1 MIGAKRPVGRAL
13 SLLLVPFL
21 LLSGC
26 GAAGGQQDTPSSA
39 VPPIGTEMPPDTT
52 GSTTLPT
59 GGTGTGT
66 TGSASAP
73 GAPVTGSAART
84 TAPSG
89 STSVGAPKT
98 THPTSAATTAAT
110 TRARVPLSYAA
121 AVVDSGIGGGVRDPF
136 VLLHDGVYYM
146 YTTWWQLY
154 ISDRL
159 DGGWLGPYT
168 CVTPPDGYDGDPW
181 APEVYAYGG
190 AFYMFAS
197 YHSSVTGS
205 RGCAVFRAE
214 RPDGPF
220 TQASDGHVTP
230 HGVDA
235 IDGTLV
241 VDEDGQ
247 PWMVWC
253 GEHTGT
259 PDRVG
264 RMLCAPMS
272 RDLTR
277 LTAAPTE
284 LFRADDAPWAT
295 NTVTDGCFLY
305 RCADGTLLMLWSNRD
320 NGGYCVG
327 VAVSDSGKVTGPW
340 RQESERLYTRSLTGR
355 YDGGHGMIFRD
366 KAGALWMAIHS
377 PNSASAGRQ
386 EMPVFIP
393 LIEEGGRL
401 RWDLLSR

>member
-1 MIGAKRPVGRAL
+1 MINTKGSFPNCRRLAQWGF
-13 SLLLVPFL
+13 LLMLILAVPFL
-21 LLSGC
+21 SLSGC
-26 GAAGGQQDTPSSA
+26 GPAEGPSDQSFAEPTDTAALS
-39 VPPIGTEMPPDTT
+39 DTT
-52 GSTTLPT
+52 GSTAVPT
-59 GGTGTGT
+59 
-66 TGSASAP
+66 
-73 GAPVTGSAART
+73 APVAGSSART
-84 TAPSG
+84 TVPSR
-89 STSVGAPKT
+89 STSVGAPET
-98 THPTSAATTAAT
+98 TRPAVTAAAT
-110 TRARVPLSYAA
+110 TRARVPLTYAE
-121 AVVDSGIGGGVRDPF
+121 AVRESGLIGGVRDPF

-190 AFYMFAS
+190 AFYM
-197 YHSSVTGS
+197 
-205 RGCAVFRAE
+205 
-214 RPDGPF
+214 
-220 TQASDGHVTP
+220 
-230 HGVDA
+230 
-235 IDGTLV
+235 
-241 VDEDGQ
+241 
-247 PWMVWC
+247 VWC

-259 PDRVG
+259 PDHVG

-277 LTAAPTE
+277 LTAAPTQ

-305 RCADGTLLMLWSNRD
+305 RCADGTLLMLWSNRE

-327 VAVSDSGKVTGPW
+327 VAVSESGKVTGPW
-340 RQESERLYTRSLTGR
+340 RQENDRLYTRSLTGR
-355 YDGGHGMIFRD
+355 YDGGPGMIFRD

>member
-1 MIGAKRPVGRAL
+1 MIGEKRPVGRAL

-26 GAAGGQQDTPSSA
+26 GAAGGQDTPSSA
-39 VPPIGTEMPPDTT
+39 VPPIGTKMPPDTA
-52 GSTTLPT
+52 GSTASDMPVDTTVPAAPAT
-59 GGTGTGT
+59 GP
-66 TGSASAP
+66 S
-73 GAPVTGSAART
+73 ART

-98 THPTSAATTAAT
+98 THPTSATTAAT
-110 TRARVPLSYAA
+110 TRARVPLTTAE
-121 AVVDSGIGGGVRDPF
+121 AVVESGIGGGVRDPF
-136 VLLHDGVYYM
+136 VLLHGGVYYM

-197 YHSSVTGS
+197 YHSSATGS

-220 TQASDGHVTP
+220 TQVSDGHVTP
-230 HGVDA
+230 HGADA
-235 IDGTLV
+235 IDGTLY

-272 RDLTR
+272 RDLTH

-320 NGGYCVG
+320 DGGYCVG

-340 RQESERLYTRSLTGR
+340 RQENDRLYTRSLTGR
-355 YDGGHGMIFRD
+355 YDGGHGMLFRD

-377 PNSASAGRQ
+377 PNSPSAGRQ

-393 LIEEGGRL
+393 LTEEDGRL

>member
-1 MIGAKRPVGRAL
+1 MINTKGSFPNCRRLAQWGF
-13 SLLLVPFL
+13 LLMLILAVPFL
-21 LLSGC
+21 SLSGC
-26 GAAGGQQDTPSSA
+26 GPAEGPSDQSFAEPTDTAALS
-39 VPPIGTEMPPDTT
+39 DTT
-52 GSTTLPT
+52 GSTAVPT
-59 GGTGTGT
+59 
-66 TGSASAP
+66 
-73 GAPVTGSAART
+73 APVAGSSART
-84 TAPSG
+84 TVPSR
-89 STSVGAPKT
+89 STSVGAPET
-98 THPTSAATTAAT
+98 TRPAVTAAAT
-110 TRARVPLSYAA
+110 TRARVPLTYAE
-121 AVVDSGIGGGVRDPF
+121 AVRESGLIGGVRDPF

-159 DGGWLGPYT
+159 DGGWSGPYT
-168 CVTPPDGYDGDPW
+168 CVTPPEDCAGDLW

-190 AFYMFAS
+190 AFYLFTTYRSA
-197 YHSSVTGS
+197 VTGS

-220 TQASDGHVTP
+220 TQVSEGHVTP

-241 VDEDGQ
+241 VDEEGQ

-259 PDRVG
+259 SDHVG

-284 LFRADDAPWAT
+284 LFRADDAPWAADR
-295 NTVTDGCFLY
+295 VTDGCFLY
-305 RCADGTLLMLWSNRD
+305 RCADGTLLMLWSNLD
-320 NGGYCVG
+320 KDGYCVG
-327 VAVSDSGKVTGPW
+327 VAVSESGKVTGPW
-340 RQESERLYTRSLTGR
+340 RQENDRLYTRSLTGR

>member
-13 SLLLVPFL
+13 SLLLVPLL

-26 GAAGGQQDTPSSA
+26 GAAGGQDTPSSA
-39 VPPIGTEMPPDTT
+39 VPPIGTEMPPDIT

-59 GGTGTGT
+59 GGTASDMPVDT
-66 TGSASAP
+66 TVPA
-73 GAPVTGSAART
+73 APVTGPSART

-98 THPTSAATTAAT
+98 THPTSATTAAT
-110 TRARVPLSYAA
+110 TRARVPLTTAS
-121 AVVDSGIGGGVRDPF
+121 AVVESGIGGGVRDPF
-136 VLLHDGVYYM
+136 VLLHGGVYYM

-181 APEVYAYGG
+181 APEVYAYGE

-220 TQASDGHVTP
+220 TQVSDGHVTP
-230 HGVDA
+230 HGADA
-235 IDGTLV
+235 IDGTLH

-272 RDLTR
+272 RDLTH

-320 NGGYCVG
+320 DGGYCVG

-340 RQESERLYTRSLTGR
+340 RQENDRLYTRSLTGR
-355 YDGGHGMIFRD
+355 YDGGHGMLFRD

-377 PNSASAGRQ
+377 PNSPSAGRQ

-393 LIEEGGRL
+393 LIEEDGRL
-401 RWDLLSR
+401 HWDLLSR